1 MACAASYSSALPL
14 DGESL
19 HSFDLDHLQEPPCHL
34 HQDFQSFSP
43 SFLSPLQRLA
53 HNVWKLPQKSI
64 ILQSYIQIF
73 ATKMEQMLLFS
84 KNIANETFIGDFQTL
99 WHRWVNIWRIPRKK
113 RTLKDSCFSAQFPI
127 LPLKAK
133 RAPKGECKIRNCY
146 DFQDINFLCCLRL
159 ELLKIVVINV
169 RLKIEIWQMH

>member
-1 MACAASYSSALPL
+1 M
-14 DGESL
+14 
-19 HSFDLDHLQEPPCHL
+19 PPPPR
-34 HQDFQSFSP
+34 FSIFFAFFP
-43 SFLSPLQRLA
+43 SPLQRLA
-53 HNVWKLPQKSI
+53 HSVCKSTPKSL
-64 ILQSYIQIF
+64 ILQNCENSN
-73 ATKMEQMLLFS
+73 AWKKMELWQ
-84 KNIANETFIGDFQTL
+84 KIANETFIGAFQTM

-146 DFQDINFLCCLRL
+146 DFQDINFFCCLRL
-159 ELLKIVVINV
+159 ELLKILVINV